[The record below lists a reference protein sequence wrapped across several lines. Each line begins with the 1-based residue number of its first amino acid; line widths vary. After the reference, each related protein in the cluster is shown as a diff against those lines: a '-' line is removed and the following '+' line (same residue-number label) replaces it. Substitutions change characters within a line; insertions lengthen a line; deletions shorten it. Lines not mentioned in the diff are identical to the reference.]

1 MDDGFF
7 VPDPKSYYRYYLATV
22 KQRNN
27 CPINNDEPW
36 FIYVIDLLI
45 LFEIFYHIYMNTPPL
60 NNLIRNDI
68 DMFWSNRLGLV
79 RSVADVRLFVCEYLP
94 LLGIDY
100 DTSIAK
106 AVLQLQRINV
116 AETQPLVTE
125 IAALAK
131 LIYNEGNTNARLKL
145 WRRLAKTV
153 GYDKEINKIDIN
165 LTSRSN
171 VIKYIKVL
179 LSDDC
184 MKMWPAHDI
193 AYKIVNLMVHYDITE
208 DDRPLYEIW
217 DLATEV
223 EAMSLAEIEISGK
236 LDETIKLSKKL
247 G

>member
-1 MDDGFF
+1 MNTLLLN
-7 VPDPKSYYRYYLATV
+7 KTI
-22 KQRNN
+22 RNN
-27 CPINNDEPW
+27 
-36 FIYVIDLLI
+36 IDA
-45 LFEIFYHIYMNTPPL
+45 
-60 NNLIRNDI
+60 
-68 DMFWSNRLGLV
+68 FWSNRLGLV
-79 RSVADVRLFVCEYLP
+79 CGAADVRLFVCEYLP

-106 AVLQLQRINV
+106 AVLQLQRVNV
-116 AETQPLVTE
+116 AEATPLVTE

-131 LIYNEGNTNARLKL
+131 LIYNESNTNARLKL

-165 LTSRSN
+165 LKSRSN
-171 VIKYIKVL
+171 VVKYIKVL
-179 LSDDC
+179 LSDNY

-193 AYKIVNLMVHYDITE
+193 AYKIVNLMAHYNIIE
-208 DDRPLYEIW
+208 DDRLLYEIW
-217 DLATEV
+217 GLATEV

>member
-1 MDDGFF
+1 M
-7 VPDPKSYYRYYLATV
+7 
-22 KQRNN
+22 
-27 CPINNDEPW
+27 
-36 FIYVIDLLI
+36 
-45 LFEIFYHIYMNTPPL
+45 PPL
-60 NNLIRNDI
+60 NNIIRNDI
-68 DMFWSNRLGLV
+68 DIFWSNRLGLI
-79 RSVADVRLFVCEYLP
+79 RSATDVRLFVCEYLP

-106 AVLQLQRINV
+106 AILQLQRVNV
-116 AETQPLVTE
+116 AEAQPLVTE

-131 LIYNEGNTNARLKL
+131 LIYNEGDTNARLKL

-165 LTSRSN
+165 LKSRSN
-171 VIKYIKVL
+171 VVKYIKVL
-179 LSDDC
+179 LSDNY

-193 AYKIVNLMVHYDITE
+193 AYKIVNLMAHYNITE
-208 DDRPLYEIW
+208 DDRLLYEIW
-217 DLATEV
+217 GLATEV